1 MAIPLL
7 MLLLAS
13 TACGIQAGSDE
24 TDETPLPAWIQQ
36 GSFFQDGSDYV
47 LVKTEG
53 CATALDA
60 NRELNAEI
68 LVVVSETL
76 DRKLGEGAG
85 QQVNLGSE
93 YIETYLIPDGRSIVR
108 PYRDEFTDE
117 IAQRLG
123 KDYGEFFRGYA
134 QLELDQAFY
143 DFARQQWR
151 TEQTRLRLMAIAL
164 IGLVV
169 LALLTTTYGYLR
181 VNQATRGFY
190 SIRLLTIG
198 LAVILLLAAAILW
211 LFGNISL

>member
-13 TACGIQAGSDE
+13 TVCGLQTNPDDRDE
-24 TDETPLPAWIQQ
+24 ATLPAWIQQ
-36 GSFFQDGSDYV
+36 GSFFLDGSDYI

-53 CATALDA
+53 CTTALDA

-68 LVVVSETL
+68 LLVISETL

-85 QQVNLGSE
+85 QQVKLGSE

-134 QLELDQAFY
+134 QLKLDQAFF

-181 VNQATRGFY
+181 VNRATRGF
-190 SIRLLTIG
+190 
-198 LAVILLLAAAILW
+198 
-211 LFGNISL
+211 